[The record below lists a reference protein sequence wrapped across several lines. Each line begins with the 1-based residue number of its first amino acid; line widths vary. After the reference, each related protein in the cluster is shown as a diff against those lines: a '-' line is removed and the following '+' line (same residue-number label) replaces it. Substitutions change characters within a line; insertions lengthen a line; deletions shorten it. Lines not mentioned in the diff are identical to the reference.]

1 MKNGSFTSDKL
12 KKILYFHCHEITDG
26 AKTVDPHSLNTFQ
39 SVQDSSI
46 VCSVQ

>member
-1 MKNGSFTSDKL
+1 MKNGSFTSETE
-12 KKILYFHCHEITDG
+12 IIPYFHCHEITDG